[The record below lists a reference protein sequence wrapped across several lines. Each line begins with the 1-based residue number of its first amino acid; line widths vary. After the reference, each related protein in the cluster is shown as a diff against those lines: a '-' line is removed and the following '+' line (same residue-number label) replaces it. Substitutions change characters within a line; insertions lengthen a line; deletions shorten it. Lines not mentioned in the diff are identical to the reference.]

1 MRDFSLNRHRH
12 PIARVFSFYG
22 DLARHFRSARAFFL
36 RILEY
41 SETLKSSAPDEIQKT
56 VEFLFGFPGKSD
68 DESGTQRH
76 PWNSG
81 AQLVDQIFDVLP
93 RRFSAH
99 ALQHRLMDMLQR
111 NIYVAGDLVA
121 LCDGVDKF
129 ITPMGWV
136 RIKQAHPEFPIDFL
150 NFAKKGGKRRATR

>member
-56 VEFLFGFPGKSD
+56 GEFLFGFPGKSN
-68 DESGTQRH
+68 DESGTERH
-76 PWNSG
+76 PWNSREKI
-81 AQLVDQIFDVLP
+81 VDQIFKIYP
-93 RRFSAH
+93 RIFS
-99 ALQHRLMDMLQR
+99 QHWS
-111 NIYVAGDLVA
+111 I
-121 LCDGVDKF
+121 
-129 ITPMGWV
+129 
-136 RIKQAHPEFPIDFL
+136 
-150 NFAKKGGKRRATR
+150 